1 MVDHREL
8 FEDVTADLARAGFDT
23 DRGPSGL
30 RIDQGPQGV
39 LIGWPPSDG
48 DAAEPPPAEG
58 IRTAVTG
65 AVATVLRESGYLV
78 TAAGPDELLVTADP
92 ARAAAQDA
100 RAARAA
106 QGAQDAQDADGRE
119 PAGVPEQWWG

>member
-30 RIDQGPQGV
+30 RIDQGPRGV

-48 DAAEPPPAEG
+48 AAAGPPPAEG

-65 AVATVLRESGYLV
+65 AVAAVLRESGYLV
-78 TAAGPDELLVTADP
+78 VTAGPDELLVTAGP
-92 ARAAAQDA
+92 ARVAV
-100 RAARAA
+100 
-106 QGAQDAQDADGRE
+106 RE
-119 PAGVPEQWWG
+119 VPEAGEKEQAGVPEQWWG